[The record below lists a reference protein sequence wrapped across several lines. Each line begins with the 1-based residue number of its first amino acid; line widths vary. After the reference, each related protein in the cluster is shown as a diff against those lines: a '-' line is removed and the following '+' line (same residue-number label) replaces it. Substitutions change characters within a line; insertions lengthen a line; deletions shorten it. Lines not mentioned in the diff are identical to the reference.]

1 MRRVAG
7 KMRGPFNRLRV
18 YARARARA
26 CTAIVQLEELL
37 LAQYVGAVDKNCR
50 VNPPRTMGTHGHV
63 SPEVATCPRH

>member
-7 KMRGPFNRLRV
+7 KMRDPFNRLQV
-18 YARARARA
+18 YARARA

-37 LAQYVGAVDKNCR
+37 LAQYVGAHDKNCR

-63 SPEVATCPRH
+63 SPDVVTCPRH